1 MKRTSILT
9 AAVALAVL
17 AGPAPAAAQTPAPPE
32 AQAAAQPATP
42 RAPYIAYDQPVIL
55 IRGVRLV
62 DGTGTPAR
70 EGMSVLIRDGRIA
83 EVGPSAEVAA
93 PDGAAI
99 IDGAGKTLTPGLVL
113 MHEHMF
119 YPTGRA
125 NYGEMSFSFPR
136 LYLAGGVTTMRTA
149 GSMSPY
155 ADLNLRDSI
164 AAGRTPGPD
173 MDVTAPYLNGPGL
186 PIVQVNALDGAD
198 DAERMVNYWA
208 AEGATSYKTYMNITR
223 AELARVVEL
232 AHARGQKVTG
242 HLCSV
247 TYREAAEAGIDN
259 LEHGFFAATDF
270 VADKQ
275 PDVCP
280 GQQVGL
286 AALAA
291 VDPEGPEAQA
301 LIRLLIDRGVTL
313 TSTLTIAET
322 FTPGRPMAPEG
333 ALELL
338 TPAVR
343 AQYEQVFPLIQQNPD
358 PASRGLLA
366 QLMRLE
372 REFAEAGGTLI
383 AGTDPTG
390 YGGVIPGFS
399 SKRQLQLLVEAGFD
413 FETAVRISTLNGAR
427 FLGRDA
433 EVGSIAEGKRAD
445 LILFDGDPTT
455 DPSAIDRMPY
465 VFKAG
470 VGYDTAVILRDLR
483 GAVGLH

>member
-1 MKRTSILT
+1 MTIARIVL
-9 AAVALAVL
+9 AGLAVALAS
-17 AGPAPAAAQTPAPPE
+17 GPALAQIAAPPE
-32 AQAAAQPATP
+32 AQAAPAP
-42 RAPYIAYDQPVIL
+42 RRPAYVAFDEPVIL
-55 IRGVRLV
+55 IRDVRLV
-62 DGTGTPAR
+62 DGTGAPAR
-70 EGMSVLIRDGRIA
+70 PGMSVLIRDGRIA
-83 EVGPSAEVAA
+83 AIGAGLAA
-93 PDGAAI
+93 PDGARVI
-99 IDGAGKTLTPGLVL
+99 EGAGKTLTPGLVL

-155 ADLNLRDSI
+155 ADLNLRDEI

-208 AEGATSYKTYMNITR
+208 AEGATSYKTYMEIRR
-223 AELARVVEL
+223 AELGRVIEL

-247 TYREAAEAGIDN
+247 TYREAADLGIDN

-270 VADKQ
+270 VTDKQ

-280 GQQVGL
+280 DDAAVQASL
-286 AALAA
+286 AAL
-291 VDPEGPEAQA
+291 DPASPEVQA
-301 LIRLLIDRGVTL
+301 LIRHLVDRGVVL
-313 TSTLTIAET
+313 TSTLTIIET
-322 FTPGRPMAPEG
+322 LTTGRPMAPEG

-338 TPAVR
+338 TPPVR
-343 AQYEQVFPLIQQNPD
+343 AQYEQVYPLLQQRTD
-358 PASRGLLA
+358 DASRNLLGNM
-366 QLMRLE
+366 MRLE
-372 REFAEAGGTLI
+372 RAFADAGGTLV

-399 SKRQLQLLVEAGFD
+399 SRRQLQLMLEAGFD
-413 FETAVRISTLNGAR
+413 FETVVRIASLDGAR

-433 EVGSIAEGKRAD
+433 EVGSIEPGKRAD
-445 LILFDGDPTT
+445 LILIDGDPSA
-455 DPSAIDRMPY
+455 DPAALDRFQY
-465 VFKAG
+465 VFKSG
-470 VGYDTAVILRDLR
+470 VGYDPAVIFR
-483 GAVGLH
+483 GLQGTVGLH

>member
-1 MKRTSILT
+1 MNRAFMPAL
-9 AAVALAVL
+9 AAVALTAF
-17 AGPAPAAAQTPAPPE
+17 AGPTVAQTPAPPE
-32 AQAAAQPATP
+32 AQAARPAQRTT
-42 RAPYIAYDQPVIL
+42 YIAWDQPVIL

-62 DGTGTPAR
+62 DGTGAPAR

-83 EVGPSAEVAA
+83 EVGTVAEVAA
-93 PDGAAI
+93 PDGAEV

-119 YPTGRA
+119 YPTGHA

-164 AAGRTPGPD
+164 AAGQTPGPD

-186 PIVQVNALDGAD
+186 PILQVNALQGAD

-223 AELARVVEL
+223 AELARVIEL
-232 AHARGQKVTG
+232 AHERGQKVTG

-259 LEHGFFAATDF
+259 LEHGFFASTDF

-280 GQQVGL
+280 GQQAGL
-286 AALAA
+286 AALNAL
-291 VDPEGPEAQA
+291 DPEGPEAQA
-301 LIRLLIDRGVTL
+301 LIQLLIARSVTL

-322 FTPGRPMAPEG
+322 MTPGRPKAPEG

-343 AQYEQVFPLIQQNPD
+343 AQYEEVWPLIQRNPD
-358 PASRGLLA
+358 PTMHGLLA
-366 QLMRLE
+366 RLMRLE
-372 REFAEAGGTLI
+372 MEFAEAGGNLI

-399 SKRQLQLLVEAGFD
+399 SKRQLQLLVEAGFS
-413 FETAVRISTLNGAR
+413 FETAMQISSLNGAR
-427 FLGRDA
+427 FMGRDA

-445 LILFDGDPTT
+445 LILFDGDPTV

-470 VGYDTAVILRDLR
+470 VGYDTAMILQQLR

>member
-1 MKRTSILT
+1 MTRALAPLLAAALT
-9 AAVALAVL
+9 LAVAPAVI
-17 AGPAPAAAQTPAPPE
+17 AQTPAPPE
-32 AQAAAQPATP
+32 AQAAQQPAQAQ
-42 RAPYIAYDQPVIL
+42 RAPYVAYDQPVIL

-62 DGTGTPAR
+62 DGTGAPAR

-83 EVGPSAEVAA
+83 EVGPLADVAT
-93 PDGAAI
+93 PEGAAV

-136 LYLAGGVTTMRTA
+136 LYLAGGVTTLRTA

-155 ADLNLRDSI
+155 ADLNLRDAI

-186 PIVQVNALDGAD
+186 PILQVNALEGAD
-198 DAERMVNYWA
+198 DAERMVRYWA
-208 AEGATSYKTYMNITR
+208 AEGASSYKTYMNITR
-223 AELARVVEL
+223 AELARVIEL

-275 PDVCP
+275 PDLCP

-291 VDPEGPEAQA
+291 IDPEGPEARA
-301 LIRLLIDRGVTL
+301 LIRLLVDRGVTL

-338 TPAVR
+338 TPPVR
-343 AQYEQVFPLIQQNPD
+343 AQYEQAWPRIQQNSD
-358 PASRGLLA
+358 PASRGLLS

-372 REFAEAGGTLI
+372 REFAEAGGDLI

-399 SKRQLQLLVEAGFD
+399 SKRQLQLLVEAGFS
-413 FETAVRISTLNGAR
+413 FETAVRISSLNGAR

-455 DPSAIDRMPY
+455 DPSAIDRMPQ

-470 VGYDTAVILRDLR
+470 VGYDTAAILESLR
-483 GAVGLH
+483 QTVGLH

>member
-1 MKRTSILT
+1 MTIARIVL
-9 AAVALAVL
+9 AGLAVALAS
-17 AGPAPAAAQTPAPPE
+17 GPALAQIAAPPE
-32 AQAAAQPATP
+32 AQAAPAP
-42 RAPYIAYDQPVIL
+42 RRPAYVAFDEPVIL
-55 IRGVRLV
+55 IRDVRLV
-62 DGTGTPAR
+62 DGTGAPAR
-70 EGMSVLIRDGRIA
+70 PGMSVLIRDGRIA
-83 EVGPSAEVAA
+83 EIGAGLAA
-93 PDGAAI
+93 PDGARVI
-99 IDGAGKTLTPGLVL
+99 EGAGKTLTPGLVL

-155 ADLNLRDSI
+155 ADLNLRDEI

-208 AEGATSYKTYMNITR
+208 AEGATSYKTYMEIRR
-223 AELARVVEL
+223 AELGRVIEL

-247 TYREAAEAGIDN
+247 TYREAADLGIDN

-270 VADKQ
+270 VTDKQ

-280 GQQVGL
+280 DDAAVQASL
-286 AALAA
+286 AAL
-291 VDPEGPEAQA
+291 DPASPEVQA
-301 LIRLLIDRGVTL
+301 LIRHLVDRGVVL
-313 TSTLTIAET
+313 TSTLTIIET
-322 FTPGRPMAPEG
+322 LTTGRPMAPEG

-338 TPAVR
+338 TPPVR
-343 AQYEQVFPLIQQNPD
+343 AQYEQVYPLLQQRTD
-358 PASRGLLA
+358 DASRNLLA
-366 QLMRLE
+366 NMMRLE
-372 REFAEAGGTLI
+372 RAFADAGGTLV

-399 SKRQLQLLVEAGFD
+399 SRRQLQLMLEAGFD
-413 FETAVRISTLNGAR
+413 FETVVRIASLDGAR

-433 EVGSIAEGKRAD
+433 EVGSIEPGKRAD
-445 LILFDGDPTT
+445 LILIDGDPSS
-455 DPSAIDRMPY
+455 DPAALDRFQY
-465 VFKAG
+465 VFKSG
-470 VGYDTAVILRDLR
+470 VGYDPAVIFTGLR
-483 GAVGLH
+483 GTVGLH

>member
-1 MKRTSILT
+1 MTIARIVL
-9 AAVALAVL
+9 AGLAVALAS
-17 AGPAPAAAQTPAPPE
+17 GPALAQIAAPPE
-32 AQAAAQPATP
+32 AQAAPAP
-42 RAPYIAYDQPVIL
+42 RRPAYVAFDEPVIL
-55 IRGVRLV
+55 IRDVRLV
-62 DGTGTPAR
+62 DGTGAPAR
-70 EGMSVLIRDGRIA
+70 PGMSVLIRDGRIA
-83 EVGPSAEVAA
+83 EIGAGLAA
-93 PDGAAI
+93 PDGARVI
-99 IDGAGKTLTPGLVL
+99 EGAGKTLTPGLVL

-155 ADLNLRDSI
+155 ADLNLRDEI

-208 AEGATSYKTYMNITR
+208 AEGATSYKTYMEIRR
-223 AELARVVEL
+223 AELGRVIEL

-247 TYREAAEAGIDN
+247 TYREAADLGIDN

-270 VADKQ
+270 VTDKQ

-280 GQQVGL
+280 DDAAVQASL
-286 AALAA
+286 AAL
-291 VDPEGPEAQA
+291 DPASPEVQA
-301 LIRLLIDRGVTL
+301 LIRHLVDRGVVL
-313 TSTLTIAET
+313 TSTLTIIET
-322 FTPGRPMAPEG
+322 LTTGRPMAPEG

-338 TPAVR
+338 TPPVR
-343 AQYEQVFPLIQQNPD
+343 AQYEQVYPLLQQRTD
-358 PASRGLLA
+358 DASRNLLA
-366 QLMRLE
+366 NMMRLE
-372 REFAEAGGTLI
+372 RAFADAGGTLV

-399 SKRQLQLLVEAGFD
+399 SRRQLQLMLEAGFD
-413 FETAVRISTLNGAR
+413 FETVVRIASLDGAR

-433 EVGSIAEGKRAD
+433 EVGSIEPGKRAD
-445 LILFDGDPTT
+445 LILIDGDPSA
-455 DPSAIDRMPY
+455 DPAALDRFQY
-465 VFKAG
+465 VFKSG
-470 VGYDTAVILRDLR
+470 VGYDPAVIFTGLR
-483 GAVGLH
+483 GTVGLH

>member
-1 MKRTSILT
+1 MTRSILS
-9 AAVALAVL
+9 ALAL
-17 AGPAPAAAQTPAPPE
+17 AFAAFAASAAAQTPAPPE
-32 AQAAAQPATP
+32 AQAEARPQRPA
-42 RAPYIAYDQPVIL
+42 YIAFNQPVIL

-62 DGTGTPAR
+62 DGTGAPAR
-70 EGMSVLIRDGRIA
+70 EGMSVLVRDGRI
-83 EVGPSAEVAA
+83 ERVGPAAEVAA
-93 PDGAAI
+93 PDGAEI

-186 PIVQVNALDGAD
+186 PIVQVNALEGAD

-270 VADKQ
+270 VTDKQ

-280 GQQVGL
+280 GQQAGL

-291 VDPEGPEAQA
+291 LDPDGPEARD

-322 FTPGRPMAPEG
+322 MTPGRPMAPEG

-343 AQYEQVFPLIQQNPD
+343 AQYEQVWPLIQQNQAPG
-358 PASRGLLA
+358 AAGLLA

-372 REFAEAGGTLI
+372 RAFAAAGGNLV

-413 FETAVRISTLNGAR
+413 FETAVQISSLNGAR
-427 FLGRDA
+427 FLGREA

-445 LILFDGDPTT
+445 LILFDGNPTH

-470 VGYDTAVILRDLR
+470 VGYDTAVIFEGLRNT
-483 GAVGLH
+483 VGLH

>member
-1 MKRTSILT
+1 MKHAPILL
-9 AAVALAVL
+9 AAVL
-17 AGPAPAAAQTPAPPE
+17 AALATAPAAAQVPAPPE
-32 AQAAAQPATP
+32 AAQAPAQTARPA
-42 RAPYIAYDQPVIL
+42 YIAVSEPVIL
-55 IRGVRLV
+55 IRDVRLV
-62 DGTGTPAR
+62 DGTGAPAR
-70 EGMSVLIRDGRIA
+70 TRMSVLIRDGRIA
-83 EVGPSAEVAA
+83 EVGPGLAA
-93 PDGAAI
+93 PEGGRI
-99 IDGAGKTLTPGLVL
+99 IEGAGKTLTPGLVL

-155 ADLNLRDSI
+155 ADLNLRDQI

-173 MDVTAPYLNGPGL
+173 MDLTAPYLNGPGL
-186 PIVQVNALDGAD
+186 PIVQVNSLEGAD
-198 DAERMVNYWA
+198 DAERLVNYWA
-208 AEGATSYKTYMNITR
+208 AEGATSYKTYMQITR

-247 TYREAAEAGIDN
+247 TYREAADAGIDN
-259 LEHGFFAATDF
+259 LEHGFFAASDF

-280 GQQVGL
+280 DGAAVQASL
-286 AALAA
+286 AAL
-291 VDPEGPEAQA
+291 DPDAPDVQA
-301 LIRLLIDRGVTL
+301 LIRHLVERGVVL
-313 TSTLTIAET
+313 TSTLTIVET
-322 FTPGRPMAPEG
+322 MTAGRPKAPEG

-338 TPAVR
+338 TPPVR
-343 AQYEQVFPLIQQNPD
+343 EQYEQVWPRIQQRTD
-358 PASRGLLA
+358 PASRNLLSNM
-366 QLMRLE
+366 MRLE
-372 REFAEAGGTLI
+372 RAYAAAGGTLV

-399 SKRQLQLLVEAGFD
+399 SRRQLQLMMEAGFD
-413 FETAVRISTLNGAR
+413 FETTVRIASLDGAR

-433 EVGSIAEGKRAD
+433 EVGSVEPGKRAD
-445 LILFDGDPTT
+445 LILIDGDPTT
-455 DPSAIDRMPY
+455 DPAALDHFVY

-470 VGYDTAVILRDLR
+470 VGYDPSVIITGLR
-483 GAVGLH
+483 GVVGLH

>member
-1 MKRTSILT
+1 MTIARIVL
-9 AAVALAVL
+9 AGLAVALAS
-17 AGPAPAAAQTPAPPE
+17 GPALAQIAAPPE
-32 AQAAAQPATP
+32 AQAAPAP
-42 RAPYIAYDQPVIL
+42 RRPAYVAFDEPVIL
-55 IRGVRLV
+55 IRDVRLV
-62 DGTGTPAR
+62 DGTGAPAR
-70 EGMSVLIRDGRIA
+70 PGMSVLIRDGRIA
-83 EVGPSAEVAA
+83 EVGAGLAA
-93 PDGAAI
+93 PDGARVI
-99 IDGAGKTLTPGLVL
+99 EGAGKTLTPGLVL

-155 ADLNLRDSI
+155 ADLNLRDEI

-208 AEGATSYKTYMNITR
+208 AEGATSYKTYMEIRR
-223 AELARVVEL
+223 AELGRVIEL

-247 TYREAAEAGIDN
+247 TYREAADLGIDN

-270 VADKQ
+270 VTDKQ

-280 GQQVGL
+280 DDAAVQASL
-286 AALAA
+286 AAL
-291 VDPEGPEAQA
+291 DPASPEVQA
-301 LIRLLIDRGVTL
+301 LIRHLVDRGVVL
-313 TSTLTIAET
+313 TSTLTIIET
-322 FTPGRPMAPEG
+322 LTTGRPMAPEG

-338 TPAVR
+338 TPPVR
-343 AQYEQVFPLIQQNPD
+343 AQYEQVWPLLQQRTD
-358 PASRGLLA
+358 DASRNLLA
-366 QLMRLE
+366 NMMRLE
-372 REFAEAGGTLI
+372 RAFADAGGTLV

-399 SKRQLQLLVEAGFD
+399 SRRQLQLMLEAGFD
-413 FETAVRISTLNGAR
+413 FETVVRIASLDGAR

-433 EVGSIAEGKRAD
+433 EVGSIEPGKRAD
-445 LILFDGDPTT
+445 LILIDGDPSA
-455 DPSAIDRMPY
+455 DPAALDRFQY
-465 VFKAG
+465 VFKSG
-470 VGYDTAVILRDLR
+470 VGYDPAVIFTGLR
-483 GAVGLH
+483 GTVGLH

>member
-1 MKRTSILT
+1 MTRALAPLLAAALT
-9 AAVALAVL
+9 LAVAPAVI
-17 AGPAPAAAQTPAPPE
+17 AQTPAPPE
-32 AQAAAQPATP
+32 AQAAQQPAQAQ
-42 RAPYIAYDQPVIL
+42 RAPYVAYDQPVIL

-62 DGTGTPAR
+62 DGTGAPAR

-83 EVGPSAEVAA
+83 EVGPLADVAT
-93 PDGAAI
+93 PEGAAV

-136 LYLAGGVTTMRTA
+136 LYLAGGVTTLRTA

-155 ADLNLRDSI
+155 ADLNLRDAI

-186 PIVQVNALDGAD
+186 PILQVNALEGAD
-198 DAERMVNYWA
+198 DAERMVRYWA
-208 AEGATSYKTYMNITR
+208 AEGASSYKTYMNITR
-223 AELARVVEL
+223 AELARVIEL
-232 AHARGQKVTG
+232 AHAHGQKVTG

-275 PDVCP
+275 PDLCP

-286 AALAA
+286 VALAA
-291 VDPEGPEAQA
+291 IDPEGPEARA
-301 LIRLLIDRGVTL
+301 LIRLLVDRGVTL

-338 TPAVR
+338 TPPVR
-343 AQYEQVFPLIQQNPD
+343 AQYEQAWPRIQQNSD
-358 PASRGLLA
+358 PASRGLLS

-372 REFAEAGGTLI
+372 REFAEAGGDLI

-399 SKRQLQLLVEAGFD
+399 SKRQLQLLVEAGFS
-413 FETAVRISTLNGAR
+413 FETAVRISSLNGAR

-455 DPSAIDRMPY
+455 DPSAIDRMPQ

-470 VGYDTAVILRDLR
+470 VGYDTAAILESLR
-483 GAVGLH
+483 QTVGLH

>member
-1 MKRTSILT
+1 MKRALILT
-9 AAVALAVL
+9 AALLALA
-17 AGPAPAAAQTPAPPE
+17 APAVAQVPAPPE
-32 AQAAAQPATP
+32 AEPAPVQAAGQAQRPA
-42 RAPYIAYDQPVIL
+42 YIAFSEPVIL

-62 DGTGTPAR
+62 DGTGAPAR
-70 EGMSVLIRDGRIA
+70 TGMSVLIRDGRIA
-83 EVGPSAEVAA
+83 EVGPDLAV
-93 PDGAAI
+93 PDGARVI
-99 IDGAGKTLTPGLVL
+99 EGAGKTLTPGLVL

-155 ADLNLRDSI
+155 ADLNLRDQI

-186 PIVQVNALDGAD
+186 PIVQVNALEGAD
-198 DAERMVNYWA
+198 DAERLVNYWS
-208 AEGATSYKTYMNITR
+208 AEGATSYKTYMQITR
-223 AELARVVEL
+223 AELARVIEL

-247 TYREAAEAGIDN
+247 TYREAADAGIDN
-259 LEHGFFAATDF
+259 LEHGFFASSDF

-280 GQQVGL
+280 DGAAVQASL
-286 AALAA
+286 AAL
-291 VDPEGPEAQA
+291 DPEGPEAQA
-301 LIRLLIDRGVTL
+301 LIRHLVDRGVVL
-313 TSTLTIAET
+313 TSTLTIVET
-322 FTPGRPMAPEG
+322 MTAGRPKAPEG

-338 TPAVR
+338 TPPVR
-343 AQYEQVFPLIQQNPD
+343 EQYEQVWPRIQQRTD
-358 PASRGLLA
+358 PASQNLLA
-366 QLMRLE
+366 SMMRLE
-372 REFAEAGGTLI
+372 RAYAAAGGTLV

-390 YGGVIPGFS
+390 YGGVIPGYS
-399 SKRQLQLLVEAGFD
+399 SRRQLQLMMEAGFD
-413 FETAVRISTLNGAR
+413 FETAVRIASLDGAR

-433 EVGSIAEGKRAD
+433 EVGSIAPGKRAD
-445 LILFDGDPTT
+445 LILIDGDPTT
-455 DPSAIDRMPY
+455 DPAALDHFLY

-470 VGYDTAVILRDLR
+470 VGYDPAVIMAGLR
-483 GAVGLH
+483 GAVGLY